1 MNVMDYKKLSEIRF
15 HIQHNGVYLLKF
27 YNLYSTHNDK
37 LLKAFIEE
45 FDYEGFCSVE
55 GQKLDIDYILEIVK
69 SKTEN
74 VITTKVL
81 ELIKKDVNTDLLV
94 KEIKALVNEL
104 AIKKDFD

>member
-1 MNVMDYKKLSEIRF
+1 MDYKKLSEIRF

-27 YNLYSTHNDK
+27 YNLYSTNNKK
-37 LLKAFIEE
+37 LLQAFIEE
-45 FDYEGFCSVE
+45 FDYEGFCSVG
-55 GQKLDIDYILEIVK
+55 GQKLNIDYILDIVK

-81 ELIKKDVNTDLLV
+81 ELIKKNVTVDLLV

>member
-1 MNVMDYKKLSEIRF
+1 MVATDYKKLSEIRF

-27 YNLYSTHNDK
+27 YNLYNRHNEK
-37 LLKAFIEE
+37 LLQVFIEE

-55 GQKLDIDYILEIVK
+55 GQKLDLDYILEIVK

-74 VITTKVL
+74 VVTTKVL
-81 ELIKKDVNTDLLV
+81 EMIKKDVNTDLLV

>member
-1 MNVMDYKKLSEIRF
+1 MVATDYKKLSEIRF

-27 YNLYSTHNDK
+27 YNLYNTYNNG
-37 LLKAFIEE
+37 LLQAFIEE

-55 GQKLDIDYILEIVK
+55 GQKLDLDYILEIVK

-74 VITTKVL
+74 VVTNKVL

>member
-1 MNVMDYKKLSEIRF
+1 MDVTEYKKLSEIRF

-27 YNLYSTHNDK
+27 YNLYSNHNHN
-37 LLKAFIEE
+37 LLQAFIEE

-55 GQKLDIDYILEIVK
+55 GQKLDLDYILDIVK

-74 VITTKVL
+74 VITNKVI
-81 ELIKKDVNTDLLV
+81 ELIKRDVNTDLLV

>member
-1 MNVMDYKKLSEIRF
+1 MDAMDYKKLSEIRF
-15 HIQHNGVYLLKF
+15 QIEHNGIYLLKF
-27 YNLYSTHNDK
+27 YGLNNTHNIK
-37 LLKAFIEE
+37 ILQAFIEE

-55 GQKLDIDYILEIVK
+55 GQKLDLDYILEIVQ

-74 VITTKVL
+74 LITNKIL

-94 KEIKALVNEL
+94 KEIKAFVNEL